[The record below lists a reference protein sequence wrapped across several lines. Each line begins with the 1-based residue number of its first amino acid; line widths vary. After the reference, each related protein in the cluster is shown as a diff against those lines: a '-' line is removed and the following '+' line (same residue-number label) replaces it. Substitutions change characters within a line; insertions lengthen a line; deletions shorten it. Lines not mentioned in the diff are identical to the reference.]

1 MSLLDSVTSVLL
13 VHAHPDDETIG
24 TGGLIAHLA
33 SRGIR
38 ITLVTATRGER
49 GEVVAGPLD
58 ALAGTPALAE
68 QRELELEL
76 AAVTLGVGERFWLG
90 VAPARAPGLPARRY
104 RDSGMDWIRPGLAG
118 PALDSDADALARA
131 PLDDVTAD
139 LAAVLQHVQP
149 SLVISYDA
157 TGGYGHPDH
166 VRVHDAA
173 VAASRRL
180 AIPYAEILDTPA
192 ADAEWFGF
200 EAQHD
205 TLVVAL
211 RCHASQLTVDGEY
224 IVHSGGQRDPIR
236 TAVGLRL
243 RQPKTPREN
252 TSGRPVGGL
261 MRSNKTACDRTD
273 GGDAGN

>member
-1 MSLLDSVTSVLL
+1 MSILDTVTSVLL

-24 TGGLIAHLA
+24 TGGLIAHLS

-38 ITLVTATRGER
+38 ISLVTATRGER
-49 GEVVAGPLD
+49 GEVVAGPLS
-58 ALAGTPALAE
+58 AFVGTPALAE
-68 QRELELEL
+68 ERERELER
-76 AAVTLGVGERFWLG
+76 AAATLGVSERFWLG

-104 RDSGMDWIRPGLAG
+104 RDSGMEWIRPGLAG
-118 PALDSDADALARA
+118 PAHDSDADALARA
-131 PLDDVTAD
+131 PLVDVTAD
-139 LAAVLQHVQP
+139 LAAVLQHVRP

-173 VAASRRL
+173 LAASRKL
-180 AIPYAEILDTPA
+180 AIPYAEILDTPE

-205 TLVVAL
+205 ILVAAL
-211 RCHASQLTVDGEY
+211 GCHASQLTVDGEY

-243 RQPKTPREN
+243 R
-252 TSGRPVGGL
+252 
-261 MRSNKTACDRTD
+261 
-273 GGDAGN
+273 

>member
-1 MSLLDSVTSVLL
+1 MSILDTVTSVLL

-33 SRGIR
+33 SRGVR
-38 ITLVTATRGER
+38 ISLVTATRGER
-49 GEVVAGPLD
+49 GEVVAGPLF
-58 ALAGTPALAE
+58 AFVGTPALAE
-68 QRELELEL
+68 ERERELER
-76 AAVTLGVGERFWLG
+76 AAVTLGVSERFWLG
-90 VAPARAPGLPARRY
+90 VAPARAPGLATRRY
-104 RDSGMDWIRPGLAG
+104 RDSGMEWIRPGLAG
-118 PALDSDADALARA
+118 PAPDSDADALARA
-131 PLDDVTAD
+131 PLDDVTSD
-139 LAAVLQHVQP
+139 LAAVLQHAQP

-173 VAASRRL
+173 LAASRGL

-200 EAQHD
+200 EAQRD
-205 TLVVAL
+205 TLVAAL

-224 IVHSGGQRDPIR
+224 VVHSGGQRDPIR

-243 RQPKTPREN
+243 R
-252 TSGRPVGGL
+252 
-261 MRSNKTACDRTD
+261 
-273 GGDAGN
+273 